1 MSATE
6 ALSGAPAVAG
16 GESPPAARAGVWRR
30 LLRRRGSAFA
40 LALLGT
46 VVLLALL
53 APALPVP
60 YYAALDPARHN
71 LAPAVSVREA
81 DPSALRQ
88 LESEHPFGAAVR
100 ELAFGRA
107 ELSGALGTDALGRD
121 VLSRLLWGS
130 RVSLLVGLI
139 ASLVSVVIGVG
150 WGLLA
155 GYAGGRLDNVMMRIV
170 DVLYSVPLLFVVIL
184 IVAVL
189 RDMGPQLV
197 RFGIDREVILYV
209 VIGAISWL
217 TMAQIVRG
225 QVLSLRERDF
235 VAAARAQGAGG
246 GHIMLRHI
254 LPNLWGLVVVY
265 LTLTVP
271 RVILFESFLSFLGL
285 GVEPPGVSWG
295 LLASEGLEQL
305 TVISVAWWLVVFPGL
320 ALALTLTALNALGDS
335 LRDALDPRL
344 AV

>member
-1 MSATE
+1 M
-6 ALSGAPAVAG
+6 SGAEEGNRVAG
-16 GESPPAARAGVWRR
+16 SRPGAWRR
-30 LLRRRGSAFA
+30 LLRRRGSFTA
-40 LALLGT
+40 ALLLGAI
-46 VVLLALL
+46 VLLALG

-60 YYAALDPARHN
+60 WYAALQPARASARPAPTWRPADPAALEQ
-71 LAPAVSVREA
+71 LAAAHPAGA
-81 DPSALRQ
+81 ALRRA
-88 LESEHPFGAAVR
+88 LFGSH
-100 ELAFGRA
+100 ELA
-107 ELSGALGTDALGRD
+107 GALGTDALGRD
-121 VLSRLLWGS
+121 VLSRLVWGS

-139 ASLVSVVIGVG
+139 ASLVSVLIGVS
-150 WGLLA
+150 WGLVA
-155 GYAGGRLDNVMMRIV
+155 GYVGGRLGNLMMRMV

-184 IVAVL
+184 VVALL
-189 RDMGPQLV
+189 RELGPQLL

-217 TMAQIVRG
+217 TMAQVVRG
-225 QVLSLRERDF
+225 QVLSLREREF
-235 VAAARAQGAGG
+235 VAAAHALGGNAG
-246 GHIMLRHI
+246 HVMLRHI

-305 TVISVAWWLVVFPGL
+305 TAISVAWWLVVFPGL
-320 ALALTLTALNALGDS
+320 ALALTLTALNALGDA

-344 AV
+344 ST

>member
-1 MSATE
+1 MSATD
-6 ALSGAPAVAG
+6 AG
-16 GESPPAARAGVWRR
+16 GARAGRPGAWSR
-30 LLRRRGSAFA
+30 LLRRRGSLAA
-40 LALLGT
+40 LALLAT
-46 VVLLALL
+46 VAFAALA
-53 APALPVP
+53 APALPIP
-60 YYAALDPARHN
+60 WYADMQPAQASAFPAPTWRDGDARGLER
-71 LAPAVSVREA
+71 LAAEHPLGA
-81 DPSALRQ
+81 ALRQ
-88 LESEHPFGAAVR
+88 ALFGR
-100 ELAFGRA
+100 HELAC
-107 ELSGALGTDALGRD
+107 ALGTDALGRD
-121 VLSRLLWGS
+121 VLSRLIWGS
-130 RVSLLVGLI
+130 RVSLVVGLI
-139 ASLVSVVIGVG
+139 ASVVSVLIGVS
-150 WGLLA
+150 WGLVA
-155 GYAGGRLDNVMMRIV
+155 GYVGGRLGNVMMRTV

-184 IVAVL
+184 VVALL
-189 RDMGPQLV
+189 RDFGPELL

-217 TMAQIVRG
+217 TMAQVVRG

-235 VAAARAQGAGG
+235 VAAAHALGG
-246 GHIMLRHI
+246 GPGHVMTRHI

-320 ALALTLTALNALGDS
+320 ALALTLSALNSLGDA

-344 AV
+344 ST